1 MEGTFQAGVHALD
14 SLKGERHTE
23 ILTERERDMQGQ
35 RDTDTWREREI
46 LREREEHCQR
56 ERPIQSVRD
65 RYLDE

>member
-35 RDTDTWREREI
+35 RDTDTWRERDTERKRGT
-46 LREREEHCQR
+46 LSERETDTEC
-56 ERPIQSVRD
+56 ERQI
-65 RYLDE
+65 LG